1 MTIEDLQKLPHKKGV
16 NPNDWFSV
24 ADDLAK
30 IAEFVCHYAFTMN
43 LPILFTSIIRPK
55 IKGVSKSK
63 THEEGRAFD
72 ISVRGWPKKYILELV
87 KMVNEAFSVGAISAS
102 DGVEREAVYE
112 DGVSAGTAPHI
123 HFQVRKL
130 NA

>member
-1 MTIEDLQKLPHKKGV
+1 MNRNELQHWPHKKGV
-16 NPNDWFSV
+16 NSEDWSRV
-24 ADDLAK
+24 ADDLAL
-30 IAEFVCHYAFTMN
+30 IAEFVCQYAITMK

-72 ISVRGWPKKYILELV
+72 ISVRGWDRKYIDELV
-87 KMVNEAFSVGAISAS
+87 NLVNSSFKVGAISAS

-112 DGVSAGTAPHI
+112 DGVTAGTAPHI
-123 HFQVRKL
+123 HFQVRKRV
-130 NA
+130 A